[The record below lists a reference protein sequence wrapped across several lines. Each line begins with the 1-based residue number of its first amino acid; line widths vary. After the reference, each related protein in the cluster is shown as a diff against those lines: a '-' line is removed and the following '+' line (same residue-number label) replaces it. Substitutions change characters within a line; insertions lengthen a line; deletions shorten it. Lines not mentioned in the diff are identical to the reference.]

1 MDLHEEIRKVAY
13 ELYEKSG
20 CRGGRELEN
29 WLEAERIV
37 MARRAQQEKGGK
49 GKTPAAAH
57 QAKKTP
63 ARARVSK
70 TAAQDK
76 EPVAAE
82 VRKPR
87 VKKAGTKKAARPP
100 K

>member
-1 MDLHEEIRKVAY
+1 MK
-13 ELYEKSG
+13 KSERSHTN
-20 CRGGRELEN
+20 CMKKTAAEGGRELEN

-49 GKTPAAAH
+49 VKTPAAAH

-63 ARARVSK
+63 VRAKASK
-70 TAAQDK
+70 AAAQHK
-76 EPVAAE
+76 EPVAAGARE
-82 VRKPR
+82 PR
-87 VKKAGTKKAARPP
+87 VKKTAAKKPVRPA